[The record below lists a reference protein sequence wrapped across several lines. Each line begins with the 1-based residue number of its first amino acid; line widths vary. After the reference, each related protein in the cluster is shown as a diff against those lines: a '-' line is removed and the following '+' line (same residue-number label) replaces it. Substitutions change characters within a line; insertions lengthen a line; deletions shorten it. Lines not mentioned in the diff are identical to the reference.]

1 MSFAHLSKEQGSSI
15 GRAYALPATGI
26 GYRAPLYLK
35 LRAENWR
42 DVEMADWGGVICV
55 MSGKRLTTG

>member
-1 MSFAHLSKEQGSSI
+1 MSFGAPVERTGASI

-26 GYRAPLYLK
+26 GYRTPLYLK

-55 MSGKRLTTG
+55 MSGKRLKTG